1 MTSFASHAEIDIA
14 NDMITYIGMRKY
26 SGFLLFVLVVF
37 YKVTANSELANTEP
51 FFPRG
56 NAGLG
61 FCEHLAIT
69 FSSTNQYRTPFY
81 MCFCLKTP
89 DLVHTVDSL
98 VSNSWPT
105 AL

>member
-1 MTSFASHAEIDIA
+1 
-14 NDMITYIGMRKY
+14 MRKY

-37 YKVTANSELANTEP
+37 YKVTANSEFTYTEP
-51 FFPRG
+51 FFPKG
-56 NAGLG
+56 NAELG
-61 FCEHLAIT
+61 FCEPLAIT

-89 DLVHTVDSL
+89 VLMHTVDSL
-98 VSNSWPT
+98 VLNSRAT